1 MNTDISNFLNYYV
14 TLPDPQYAV
23 MLNGKWG
30 CGKTFFIKSWIDTY
44 CNATNGDVEKLH
56 PIYVSLFGLNALQQI
71 TEAIDREVHPFINSK
86 FVKGGK
92 KLLNLAS
99 KAIFKTDLDIDGNG
113 KDDITVNW
121 SIDVLSLFKNKD
133 EDLKPLHL
141 LVFDDVERCGIKM
154 KDLLGYINYFV
165 EQCHCKVILIG
176 DNSKLAGDGKAVF
189 NDFMEKTIGRTFT
202 VEADITDAIDSFV
215 TKESICNFL
224 LDKTNKKLVLD
235 AFAATQ
241 FSNLRVLRQ
250 TLDDYKHLLS
260 KVEASLIDNDRH
272 FFQMLLAQY
281 IIVYAEFKSGD
292 RGMIE
297 KFNTFD
303 NIMWMNYE
311 KDDTKGGDKA
321 TLMKEKYQPLSNE
334 LHEFLLHPSFVGLI
348 VNSIKTGCDISEYI
362 VSTVRRRLNQPLL
375 QRLDKWYYLSNEE
388 FQKVY
393 KEAED
398 EIMSE
403 AKLSLQDTI
412 YILEFLMLVEQCAGV
427 KLSDDI
433 ANKAKERIKLQLN
446 ALGDKAKLN
455 DAKRTAYQAL
465 DRYRESNSKMSDF
478 SKWFSSEW
486 NKVNAQVQDPY
497 IYILE
502 NLTDENV
509 GELVVMENEAL
520 PDHSKCYNNVSVF
533 KDIDIDKHVKAVL
546 SLSNW
551 AKNQYGA
558 YLVSRYHLSNRQE
571 GLESCFMD
579 DLDPIIH
586 IQVILKEEVKFLK
599 EVDAFNVKR
608 IIGDLEKIIQLGN
621 KTKANQHIS

>member
-92 KLLNLAS
+92 RLLNLAS

-202 VEADITDAIDSFV
+202 VEAYITDAIDSFV
-215 TKESICNFL
+215 TKESICSFL
-224 LDKTNKKLVLD
+224 LDETNKKLILD

-292 RGMIE
+292 RETIE
-297 KFNTFD
+297 QFNTFD

-311 KDDTKGGDKA
+311 MGDMKNGDKA
-321 TLMKEKYQPLSNE
+321 SVMKEKYQPLSNE
-334 LHEFLLHPSFVGLI
+334 VHEFLLHPSFVGLI
-348 VNSIKTGCDISEYI
+348 VNSIKTGCDISSYI
-362 VSTVRRRLNQPLL
+362 TTTVYRRLNLPIL
-375 QRLDKWYYLSNEE
+375 QRLDNWCYMSNDE
-388 FQKVY
+388 FHKVY
-393 KEAED
+393 KDAEASIVSD
-398 EIMSE
+398 SKLTLQEIINIVE
-403 AKLSLQDTI
+403 W
-412 YILEFLMLVEQCAGV
+412 LMLVEQYTGKTLNV
-427 KLSDDI
+427 DI
-433 ANKAKERIKLQLN
+433 INKAKNRIIQILN
-446 ALGDKAKLN
+446 AINTKTDLSS
-455 DAKRTAYQAL
+455 AKRTAVKHL
-465 DRYRESNSKMSDF
+465 
-478 SKWFSSEW
+478 
-486 NKVNAQVQDPY
+486 NATG
-497 IYILE
+497 
-502 NLTDENV
+502 NLT
-509 GELVVMENEAL
+509 A
-520 PDHSKCYNNVSVF
+520 
-533 KDIDIDKHVKAVL
+533 
-546 SLSNW
+546 
-551 AKNQYGA
+551 
-558 YLVSRYHLSNRQE
+558 R
-571 GLESCFMD
+571 
-579 DLDPIIH
+579 
-586 IQVILKEEVKFLK
+586 
-599 EVDAFNVKR
+599 
-608 IIGDLEKIIQLGN
+608 
-621 KTKANQHIS
+621 